1 MGTRITSK
9 GQVTIPVDI
18 RQAAQAATGTE
29 LEWTYDP
36 IRQRIIATKS
46 TPRARQRRSRF
57 AALRG
62 TAGTG
67 MSTNEI
73 MALTRDPTET

>member
-1 MGTRITSK
+1 MATRITSK

-18 RQAAQAATGTE
+18 RQAAHAGAGTA
-29 LEWTYDP
+29 LEWSYDP
-36 IRQRIIATKS
+36 VGHRIIATKA
-46 TPRARQRRSRF
+46 TLRTRKQRSRF

-67 MSTNEI
+67 MSTDEI
-73 MALTRDPTET
+73 MALTRDPSET

>member
-18 RQAAQAATGTE
+18 RQAARAATGTE

-36 IRQRIIATKS
+36 VGQRIIATKA
-46 TPRARQRRSRF
+46 TARARQRRGRF

-67 MSTNEI
+67 MSTDEI
-73 MALTRDPTET
+73 MALTRDPHET